1 MIDITIIDTNY
12 ETDYD
17 CNFNHCN
24 FGHLIY
30 RFYSI
35 VLHFIFIFREFM
47 ECPFINKY

>member
-17 CNFNHCN
+17 CNF
-24 FGHLIY
+24 GRLIY

-35 VLHFIFIFREFM
+35 VLHFIFIFREFI
-47 ECPFINKY
+47 EYAHL